1 MLHARSLYKNAD
13 AFFILEI
20 GFNWQFKKEMKWIVS
35 QLFLDIVILLSVKR
49 MELIYQ
55 ILIGNSNFQI
65 EDHLPYV

>member
-20 GFNWQFKKEMKWIVS
+20 GNWQFKKEMKWIVS